1 VTLPAN
7 TPPPKAEPD
16 PSEVTSEHLSNDTSR
31 LMPSDDETAGVRVK
45 PVPQGAITP
54 REDPPLPASFG
65 RYRIKKLLGKGSF
78 GAVYLAS
85 DPQLHRDVAIKAP
98 RMSGSVDASRD
109 FLKEAAQLAQL
120 RHPGIVTVFDIGVEQ
135 GRCYIVSAYLEG
147 GTLSDWL
154 TNHRLTW
161 QQAVKI
167 AISLAE
173 ALAHA
178 HAQRTVHRDLKP
190 SNIILINGLEPV
202 IVDFGLAASDAT
214 AFDYARGTVL
224 GTPTYMSPEQARGE
238 GHRIDGRA
246 DIYSLGV
253 ILYKML
259 TGRAP
264 FVAASVADLVQ
275 QIIHD
280 DPQPLRQLVPTVPRR
295 LEAICLKAMAK
306 SLADRYMTA
315 ADLAD
320 DLRQVLTPADV
331 PAPVSP
337 AAPAPVAPAQQIAT
351 ASDAPRPTR
360 TTRDAERRRVT
371 VLRIGCDLFRSDEL
385 MEVLDPDEQHDVL
398 SAFRQLCQDVAGE
411 LGGTQVH
418 ATGNG
423 ALFCFGFP
431 VAFED
436 AARRAVRAGLTLPGR
451 MAAFNDDL
459 FRRKGV
465 RLQATAAA
473 HSDQAVVQ
481 RQGTDSLSV
490 VGRLLDVVEQL
501 ERQAT
506 DGVIVSGEA
515 VRLVRNAFDMIPI
528 AGTDAH
534 LVKSER
540 QVPLTPSTGAAKTPL
555 IGRDR
560 ELGLLQDRWEQVV
573 EGTGQVV
580 LLTGEAGIGKTRLT
594 AALKEHAGGQ
604 STTDGD
610 AVVEWRAVQHHQHS
624 SLHPVIDYFDR
635 ILGGPSPDRLDRLA
649 RHLSALGFDDAQV
662 GLFAL
667 LLGIPTHGRYTPPDL
682 TPLARKERTLDLLLD
697 WFSERARRRP
707 LLVVAEDLHWADPT
721 TLELLERLAELADSE
736 RLMVVFVFRP
746 DMSLPWKSQA
756 HYTQIALSRLGKRQ
770 VAELIAARSGIANP
784 SPRIIERIVEKTDGV
799 PLFVEEY
806 TRMAVEA
813 GALSDSAD
821 ASGVLTGTQIPATLQ
836 DLLMARLD
844 RMASNL
850 EVVQLGSAIGRE
862 FGYDLLHA
870 VCPLPEPELQAELAK
885 LVAAELLYQRGRP
898 PRVTYQFKHALIQ
911 DAAYGS
917 LLKKT
922 RQQFHRRIAEALA
935 ARFPAVAES
944 QPETLAYHFT
954 EAGETARA
962 VDYWD
967 KAAEQSLRRCAHIE
981 AIEQLHRGLEL
992 LRTLPESTGRRAREI
1007 KMHVALGVPLQ
1018 ATRGYSAPDVEQT
1031 YSRAQEL
1038 CGQIGANA
1046 QLFPVIYGLFRYYLL
1061 LGRFAKAEQLA
1072 EQLAQVASHEQS
1084 IEYRAAASRAIGS
1097 SHVYQGK
1104 YPRAIEYLKAV
1115 IAIEPTAELR
1125 TALYAYDVVDSWVVA
1140 HSYLAWSLWL
1150 TGHPEQA
1157 RVQRQAALDA
1167 AERLAHPFSIVLAYA
1182 FSSWSCQFERDVA
1195 GTRKAADAAL
1205 AIATERKFAFWIGW
1219 CRVMR
1224 GWAIAMSEDPAHG
1237 CDEIRDGQIAWN
1249 AQGSELGRSY
1259 YRALYA
1265 EACARAGRVTDGLA
1279 ALDEAEAFA
1288 KERGEGYWAPE
1299 IPRLRGELLL
1309 AGETQASAAAET
1321 CFQQALDLSRQQGAR
1336 SLELRAA
1343 MSLARLW
1350 QQAGR
1355 TAEARDLLAPLYA
1368 AFTEGLE
1375 TPDLR
1380 DAKQFLDM
1388 LGAQP

>member
-1 VTLPAN
+1 MPAN
-7 TPPPKAEPD
+7 TPPRQAEPD
-16 PSEVTSEHLSNDTSR
+16 PSELTAEHLSNDTSR
-31 LMPSDDETAGVRVK
+31 LIPSGDETAGMRVQ
-45 PVPQGAITP
+45 PQAPIP
-54 REDPPLPASFG
+54 SRDNPPLPTSFG
-65 RYRIKKLLGKGSF
+65 RYRIKKLLGKGTF

-98 RMSGSVDASRD
+98 RISGSVDASRD

-147 GTLSDWL
+147 GTLADWL
-154 TNHRLTW
+154 TSNRPSW

-167 AISLAE
+167 AIALAD

-190 SNIILINGLEPV
+190 SNIILTNGVEPV

-214 AFDYARGTVL
+214 AFDHARGTVL
-224 GTPTYMSPEQARGE
+224 GTPSYMSPEQARGE

-280 DPQPLRQLVPTVPRR
+280 EPQPLRQLVPTVPRR

-306 SLADRYMTA
+306 TLADRYTTA

-320 DLRQVLTPADV
+320 DLRELVAAAD
-331 PAPVSP
+331 APSP
-337 AAPAPVAPAQQIAT
+337 IAAPAPPPAPKSTPT
-351 ASDAPRPTR
+351 AAPPAEPARPTQAA
-360 TTRDAERRRVT
+360 RDAERRRVT
-371 VLRIGCDLFRSDEL
+371 VLRIGCDLFRSADL
-385 MEVLDPDEQHDVL
+385 MEALDPDEQHEVL
-398 SAFRQLCQDVAGE
+398 SAFRQLCQEVAGE
-411 LGGTQVH
+411 LGGTLVH
-418 ATGNG
+418 STGNG

-431 VAFED
+431 IAYED
-436 AARRAVRAGLTLPGR
+436 AARRAVRAGLALQDR
-451 MAAFNDDL
+451 MSAFNDDL
-459 FRRKGV
+459 FRRKNV
-465 RLQATAAA
+465 RLQTTAAA

-481 RQGTDSLSV
+481 RQGADGLSV
-490 VGRLLDVVEQL
+490 VGRLLDVAEQL
-501 ERQAT
+501 ERQAS

-515 VRLVRNAFDMIPI
+515 LRLLRDTFDMVPL

-534 LVKSER
+534 QVKCER
-540 QVPLTPSTGAAKTPL
+540 QGALQPSSGATRTPL

-560 ELGLLQDRWEQVV
+560 ELGLLQDRWEQVA

-594 AALKEHAGGQ
+594 GALKEHAGGQ

-610 AVVEWRAVQHHQHS
+610 VVVEWRAVQHHQHS

-635 ILGGPSPDRLDRLA
+635 LLGGPSPDRLDRLA
-649 RHLSALGFDDAQV
+649 RHLQALGFDDSQV

-667 LLGIPTHGRYTPPDL
+667 LLGIPAGGRYASPDL
-682 TPLARKERTLDLLLD
+682 TPLARKERTLELILD
-697 WFSERARRRP
+697 WFAERARRKP

-721 TLELLERLAELADSE
+721 TMELLERLAELADSV

-746 DMSLPWKSQA
+746 DMELPWKSQA

-770 VAELIAARSGIANP
+770 VAELIAARSGIAHP
-784 SPRIIERIVEKTDGV
+784 SARVIERIVEKTDGV

-813 GALSDSAD
+813 GALSGSAE

-850 EVVQLGSAIGRE
+850 EVVQVGSAIGRE

-885 LVAAELLYQRGRP
+885 LVSAELLYQRGRA
-898 PRVTYQFKHALIQ
+898 PRITYQFKHALIQ

-935 ARFPAVAES
+935 ARFPAVVEG

-954 EAGETARA
+954 EAGETAKA

-992 LRTLPESTGRRAREI
+992 LHTLPESPGRRAREI

-1018 ATRGYSAPDVEQT
+1018 ATRGYSAPEVEQT

-1038 CGQIGANA
+1038 CGQVGASA

-1061 LGRFAKAEQLA
+1061 LGRFGKAEQLA

-1084 IEYRAAASRAIGS
+1084 VEYRAAASRAIGS

-1104 YPRAIEYLKAV
+1104 YPRAIEYLNAV

-1125 TALYAYDVVDSWVVA
+1125 TALYAYDVVDSWVVS
-1140 HSYLAWSLWL
+1140 HSYLSWATWL
-1150 TGHPEQA
+1150 TGHPDRA
-1157 RVQRQAALDA
+1157 RTHRQAALDA
-1167 AERLAHPFSIVLAYA
+1167 AKRLEHPFSIVLAKA

-1195 GTRKAADAAL
+1195 GTRMAAEAAL

-1224 GWAIAMSEDPAHG
+1224 GWAIAMSEDPARG
-1237 CDEIRDGQIAWN
+1237 CDEIRDGQIDWN

-1259 YRALYA
+1259 YRVLYA
-1265 EACARAGRVTDGLA
+1265 EACARAGRIPEGLA

-1309 AGETQASAAAET
+1309 AGDPQAVTAAEA
-1321 CFQQALDLSRQQGAR
+1321 CFQQALAIAREQGAR

-1350 QQAGR
+1350 QHAGR
-1355 TAEARDLLAPLYA
+1355 TAEARDLLVPAFA

-1380 DAKQFLDM
+1380 EAKELLD
-1388 LGAQP
+1388 LLA